1 MSCHRHAGDVVALH
15 RLVDG
20 VSVVDQEGD
29 TLPVPPIRA
38 QPDMNPVTEH
48 HDVPRLP
55 LLSIRQVAGQHL
67 RMAAEEGIQGV
78 DPAEVDIGVGG
89 GDVRCV

>member
-38 QPDMNPVTEH
+38 QPDMNPITEH

-55 LLSIRQVAGQHL
+55 LLPIRQVAGQHL
-67 RMAAEEGIQGV
+67 RMAAEEGTGC
-78 DPAEVDIGVGG
+78 AA
-89 GDVRCV
+89 